1 MACACA
7 CAFVCRAEIDEALD
21 HLDEVKA
28 ALIAQ
33 EGPVEAWESS
43 SETASIASSTSTMPS
58 SASTMGVKPSVPM
71 TKAES
76 KRATTEGS
84 GSYDST
90 MTTFAA
96 ELAVEEADSY

>member
-1 MACACA
+1 MR
-7 CAFVCRAEIDEALD
+7 VRLCRAEIDEALD

-76 KRATTEGS
+76 KRGHPGPLGPRKTRS
-84 GSYDST
+84 GSRRVLPQ
-90 MTTFAA
+90 AP
-96 ELAVEEADSY
+96 L